1 MDEIDDERDILYRE
15 IYRLRFIEIIL
26 PLKLLYKSVGFVI
39 HHR

>member
-1 MDEIDDERDILYRE
+1 MKSTMNEIFYTERE